1 MACLTPNNDIIGT
14 DPLDYRNISKKNLIV
29 KITFESMWSAYVSFH
44 SRMHNILSTP
54 ILFCQFR
61 TRDRK

>member
-1 MACLTPNNDIIGT
+1 MAYLTPNNDIIGT
-14 DPLDYRNISKKNLIV
+14 DPLDYLNSSKKNVIV

-44 SRMHNILSTP
+44 SRMHNIFTP